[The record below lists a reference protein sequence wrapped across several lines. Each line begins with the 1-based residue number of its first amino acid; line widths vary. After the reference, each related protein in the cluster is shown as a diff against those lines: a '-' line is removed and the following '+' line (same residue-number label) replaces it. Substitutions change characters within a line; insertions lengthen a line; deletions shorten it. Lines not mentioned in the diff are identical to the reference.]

1 MAGVPHLKELYAKYK
16 DRGLELLAVSNE
28 EESKIAGFV
37 NGDKKPNYTVI
48 RYSKIAELYGL
59 KGWPSAWVLDAEGK
73 VLWADHFLNKIDDAQ
88 WEKWLENLAP
98 AKVDKELAKDL
109 NSAVKSFDKGEIGK
123 AMADT
128 KKVADAATDDA
139 VKADCDYL
147 LALCDKHVK
156 LFENKMKAAGD
167 DLVAKA
173 AVMEEGAAKLKGSE
187 VGTKW
192 DTEVK
197 ELKKSK
203 TYKDTAASAE
213 DLAKLKPTLK
223 DLKESTARKKL
234 EAIAKKYP
242 DTPAGKEAAELAKDF
257 GS

>member
-59 KGWPSAWVLDAEGK
+59 TGWPSAWVLDAEGK
-73 VLWADHFLNKIDDAQ
+73 VLWADHFVNKISDEQ
-88 WEKWLENLAP
+88 WESWLQNLAP
-98 AKVDKELAKDL
+98 AKVDKPLAKEL
-109 NSAVKSFDKGEIGK
+109 SGAVKAFDKGEVGK
-123 AMADT
+123 ALAETAKIAESAQDE
-128 KKVADAATDDA
+128 AL
-139 VKADCDYL
+139 KADCQYL
-147 LALCDKHVK
+147 EGLCHKHVK

-187 VGTKW
+187 VGAKW

-203 TYKDTAASAE
+203 TYKDTAAAAE
-213 DLAKLKPTLK
+213 DLSKLKPTLK
-223 DLKESTARKKL
+223 DLKEATARKKL
-234 EAIAKKYP
+234 ESIAKKYP
-242 DTPAGKEAAELAKDF
+242 DTPAGKEAAELAKDY